1 MRRFVLAAIATAGV
15 YLAILGSTD
24 PLDVA
29 TGLVIAAAILLVA
42 RRGIFDPDPP
52 ELPPFLGRVVAFPAW
67 VIVTARDVVR
77 GVLQVAR
84 ASVNRRNLPPAGV
97 VEIPIGD
104 RTTPGIGVSALTAT
118 LSPGEVLVDVDLE
131 RGVMYLHV
139 LDATDPD
146 AVRAAHAQVYER
158 YQRRVIP

>member
-1 MRRFVLAAIATAGV
+1 MRRWLLSAAATAGV

-24 PLDVA
+24 PLDVV
-29 TGLVIAAAILLVA
+29 TGLVIAAAIIAVA
-42 RRGIFDPDPP
+42 RRAIFDPDPP
-52 ELPPFLGRVVAFPAW
+52 ELPPLLGRVVAFPAW
-67 VIVTARDVVR
+67 ILAIARDVLR
-77 GVLQVAR
+77 GVFQVAR
-84 ASVNRRNLPPAGV
+84 ASVDRRNLPPAGV
-97 VEIPIGD
+97 IEIPIGD

-139 LDATDPD
+139 LDATDPE
-146 AVRAAHAQVYER
+146 AVRTAHAEVYRR